1 MMHAN
6 TSAIFAPAALT
17 HGVGGGEAIRMDD
30 RTVSRTGCSIV
41 WISGAT
47 EGIGSGLARHV
58 PYPDARIINLSRR
71 AHPELESF
79 RFDLADPATW
89 SAVGAHFRATL
100 EAFAGERAI
109 FIQNAHLRGLTG
121 SVGEVTAESYKTDV
135 TANLMAPIM
144 IAEIFLR
151 AAIESGFGGEVGL
164 VLLSSAA
171 ARSPYEGQSVY
182 CAGKAAAEMW
192 VRVVRRELARRGRH
206 KIWVTA
212 VRPGFVD
219 TATTRLVASLADRNY
234 PAAPAIAAHL
244 QTGEGVLD
252 IDTAARQIWQALPT
266 NESLLLFGQHVQAPP
281 APDDSHYE
289 HEATIVR

>member
-1 MMHAN
+1 
-6 TSAIFAPAALT
+6 
-17 HGVGGGEAIRMDD
+17 MDD
-30 RTVSRTGCSIV
+30 QAASRVGRSIV

-71 AHPELESF
+71 VHPALENV
-79 RFDLADPATW
+79 RLDLTDPATW
-89 SAVGAHFRATL
+89 IEVGTHFRTTL

-121 SVGEVTAESYKTDV
+121 FVGEVAAQDYRTDV

-151 AAIESGFGGEVGL
+151 AVAESGFGGEVGL

-171 ARSPYEGQSVY
+171 ARTPYEGQSVY
-182 CAGKAAAEMW
+182 CAGKAAVEMW
-192 VRVVRRELARRGRH
+192 VRVVRRELARGRN

-219 TATTRLVASLADRNY
+219 TATTRLVASLAERTY
-234 PAAPAIAAHL
+234 PAAPAIAAQL

-252 IDTAARQIWQALPT
+252 IDSAARQIWQVLPT
-266 NESLLLFGQHVQAPP
+266 KKSLLLFGQHVQAPP
-281 APDDSHYE
+281 GNGS
-289 HEATIVR
+289 